1 MKLKVQELN
10 VYAVVKNGDRFL
22 VLRRKDGFWEFP
34 GGGVD
39 WGEDPEKAAKR
50 ETLEETGI
58 SIDGPL
64 ELLGITSAV
73 YEKEGNEKHSVYL
86 VYLANTDKEDVRI
99 SGEHQEYRWLN
110 KMEAG
115 FLKYGLNAEPI
126 MDMI

>member
-1 MKLKVQELN
+1 MN
-10 VYAVVKNGDRFL
+10 VYVVVKNGDRIL

-39 WGEDPEKAAKR
+39 WGETPEQSGKR
-50 ETLEETGI
+50 ETKEETGI
-58 SIDGPL
+58 ALNGPL
-64 ELLGITSAV
+64 EFLGVTSAV
-73 YEKEGNEKHSVYL
+73 YKKGEDDKHSIYII
-86 VYLANTDKEDVRI
+86 YAANTEKTDVVL
-99 SGEHQEYRWLN
+99 SGEHDEFRWLN